1 MPLMAAGIIVVG
13 NIFSSFSIWGFDYH
27 VLHLPYG
34 STLQL
39 WSNLIVIALAIFPL
53 VSSKEGWHHYA
64 YIVLAIF
71 ALALLSRNL
80 SFNIYVLLFLGS
92 EGVRDETGSIFF
104 TRTSQRITYTI
115 LIVYLL
121 WSLSLASVVRREIG
135 LIFIALAMSAVVSG
149 NYMVDIA
156 KRRQEAGGGI
166 LTLFKNGFLT
176 LMTHKIIETTAHLTT
191 PCREIFAVIF
201 ILEIIKA
208 ITEILWLRICKQPS
222 SEPVKVC

>member
-1 MPLMAAGIIVVG
+1 MPGWIKFVPPLAAGIIVAG
-13 NIFSSFSIWGFDYH
+13 NIFSNLSIWGFDYH

-53 VSSKEGWHHYA
+53 VSTKEGWHHYA

-80 SFNIYVLLFLGS
+80 SFNIYALLFLGS

-104 TRTSQRITYTI
+104 ARTSQRITYTI

-149 NYMVDIA
+149 NYMVDTA
-156 KRRQEAGGGI
+156 KRHQEAGGGI
-166 LTLFKNGFLT
+166 LLRKTWHLRRVHQTCRLT
-176 LMTHKIIETTAHLTT
+176 RSLLSQSKTDLII
-191 PCREIFAVIF
+191 
-201 ILEIIKA
+201 A
-208 ITEILWLRICKQPS
+208 ISQSRR
-222 SEPVKVC
+222 

>member
-1 MPLMAAGIIVVG
+1 MPGWIKFVPLLAAGIIVVG
-13 NIFSSFSIWGFDYH
+13 NIFPSLSIWGFDYH

-34 STLQL
+34 STHQL

-53 VSSKEGWHHYA
+53 VSTKEGWHHYA

-80 SFNIYVLLFLGS
+80 SFNIYALLFLGP
-92 EGVRDETGSIFF
+92 EGVREETGSIFF
-104 TRTSQRITYTI
+104 ARTSQRITCTI

-135 LIFIALAMSAVVSG
+135 LIFIALAMSAVASS

-156 KRRQEAGGGI
+156 KRHQNDNIPGNIKPGDKRFAFGEA
-166 LTLFKNGFLT
+166 TASNCAKASKEAKRKA
-176 LMTHKIIETTAHLTT
+176 THSLG
-191 PCREIFAVIF
+191 
-201 ILEIIKA
+201 
-208 ITEILWLRICKQPS
+208 KQPKHVGCRCS
-222 SEPVKVC
+222 GK

>member
-1 MPLMAAGIIVVG
+1 MPSLAAGIIVVG
-13 NIFSSFSIWGFDYH
+13 NIFPGLSIWGFDYH

-53 VSSKEGWHHYA
+53 VSTKEGWHHYA

-80 SFNIYVLLFLGS
+80 SFNIYALLFLES
-92 EGVRDETGSIFF
+92 EGVREETGSIFF
-104 TRTSQRITYTI
+104 ARASQRITYTI

-156 KRRQEAGGGI
+156 KRHQEAGGED
-166 LTLFKNGFLT
+166 F
-176 LMTHKIIETTAHLTT
+176 IEKDLA
-191 PCREIFAVIF
+191 
-201 ILEIIKA
+201 
-208 ITEILWLRICKQPS
+208 
-222 SEPVKVC
+222 SE

>member
-1 MPLMAAGIIVVG
+1 MPSWIKFVPLMAAGIIVFG
-13 NIFSSFSIWGFDYH
+13 NIFSSLSIWGFDYH

-53 VSSKEGWHHYA
+53 VSSKEGWYHYA

-104 TRTSQRITYTI
+104 SRTSQRITYTI

-156 KRRQEAGGGI
+156 KRHQEAGGGD
-166 LTLFKNGFLT
+166 F
-176 LMTHKIIETTAHLTT
+176 IEKDLASEVSTSNL
-191 PCREIFAVIF
+191 PVNP
-201 ILEIIKA
+201 
-208 ITEILWLRICKQPS
+208 QP
-222 SEPVKVC
+222 PVPE

>member
-1 MPLMAAGIIVVG
+1 MERQVIFYCCHWPANEKGQKILEAYFEKGKRHGSYTSWWDNGNKQEEGIYENGERVPGWIKFVPLLAAGIIVVG
-13 NIFSSFSIWGFDYH
+13 NIFSSLSIWGFDYH
-27 VLHLPYG
+27 VLHLPYR

-53 VSSKEGWHHYA
+53 VSTKEGWHHYA

-104 TRTSQRITYTI
+104 ARTSQRITYTI

-156 KRRQEAGGGI
+156 KRR
-166 LTLFKNGFLT
+166 
-176 LMTHKIIETTAHLTT
+176 
-191 PCREIFAVIF
+191 
-201 ILEIIKA
+201 
-208 ITEILWLRICKQPS
+208 
-222 SEPVKVC
+222 